1 VLELLEGVEIPQD
14 RWAMPEAAVA
24 GDEDGEESW
33 AFDDLND
40 DHDDDDEEFCTPS
53 PSSASS
59 SDEHLISVQEYIR

>member
-14 RWAMPEAAVA
+14 RWAMPEAVPA
-24 GDEDGEESW
+24 GDEDGDDPW

-40 DHDDDDEEFCTPS
+40 DEDDEEFCTPS

-59 SDEHLISVQEYIR
+59 DEHLISVQEYIR